1 MYEVLNIT
9 LTLTPTPTPTL
20 TLSRCVLFTCT
31 PLMLVQP
38 GYLLWYAMYK
48 LYLTESCGRALM
60 KDDVCPEVRWG
71 WG

>member
-1 MYEVLNIT
+1 
-9 LTLTPTPTPTL
+9 
-20 TLSRCVLFTCT
+20 
-31 PLMLVQP
+31 MLVQP